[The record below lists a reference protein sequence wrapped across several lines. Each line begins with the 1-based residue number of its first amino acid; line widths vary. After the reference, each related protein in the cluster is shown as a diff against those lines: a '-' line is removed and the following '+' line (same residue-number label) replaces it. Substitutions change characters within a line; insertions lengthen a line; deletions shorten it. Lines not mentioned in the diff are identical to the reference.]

1 MSALASILLG
11 AASELA
17 VPVIKKILGDRLGGA
32 GGDIA
37 GKVIDVIAE
46 KAGVSP
52 DRLPDVP
59 AGELQDA
66 IVAAEPNAADILM
79 QHVESQRMMNETL
92 KAELDKGGPLWT
104 WGWRPGWMWLLAFIW
119 LYALILRPLANAA
132 FGAAIEAVDLT
143 ILMTLTGVFT
153 GLYMGGHTAK
163 SIMSGL
169 RRHPDD

>member
-1 MSALASILLG
+1 MSTLASILL
-11 AASELA
+11 AAAGDLA
-17 VPVIKKILGDRLGGA
+17 VPVIKKTLGDRLGGA

-79 QHVESQRMMNETL
+79 HHVESQRMMNETL

-104 WGWRPGWMWLLAFIW
+104 WGWRPGWMWLLAFVW
-119 LYALILRPLANAA
+119 LYALILRPLTNAA

-163 SIMSGL
+163 NIVSGL
-169 RRHPDD
+169 RRNPDD

>member
-1 MSALASILLG
+1 MSALASILLT

-17 VPVIKKILGDRLGGA
+17 VPVIKKILGDKIGEA
-32 GGDIA
+32 GGEIT
-37 GKVIDVIAE
+37 GKVIDVIAD

-52 DRLPDVP
+52 DRLPDIP

-66 IVAAEPNAADILM
+66 IIAAEPDAAYILIH
-79 QHVESQRMMNETL
+79 HVESQRLMNEAL
-92 KAELDKGGPLWT
+92 KAELDKGGPTWT
-104 WGWRPGWMWLLAFIW
+104 WAWRPGWMWLLAFVW
-119 LYALILRPLANAA
+119 LYALILRPSANAA
-132 FGAAIEAVDLT
+132 FGTAIEAVDLT

-163 SIMSGL
+163 NIVSEL